1 MLLWIIV
8 ILLALVFASVP
19 VAATLGVLSLSLDQ
33 LYMDGRLARAVG
45 EFTWDKSKEYILV
58 AIPMFILLGEI
69 MLRAGIAKR
78 MYEAVAEWL
87 SWLPGGLMH
96 ANIGSCAIFAASSGS
111 SVATAATVGTVAYP
125 EIGKR
130 RYNERLFLGSLAAG
144 GTLGILIPPSIS
156 LIIYGLITDTSV
168 PELYLAG
175 ILPGLILAL
184 LFMGA
189 ITIACRVRPE
199 WGGTP
204 VQTSWRKRIRVLPD
218 LIPPVLLFGVVVGS
232 IYAGVATPTE
242 AASLGVVFA
251 LGLAAWTRKLSFR
264 MLREAFEGTM
274 RTTAMIMLIILAAVF
289 LNFILGFIG
298 VTKGLLDLIAD
309 LGLTPVQTMA
319 LLVVFYLILGMFMET
334 LSMLLT
340 TVPIVFPIVVHMG
353 FDPVWFGIMITVLM
367 ETALITPPIGV
378 NLYVV
383 QGIRAGGGPF
393 NDVAFG
399 ALPFVLMM
407 GVMIAML
414 MIFPQLALWLPT
426 MVYR

>member
-1 MLLWIIV
+1 
-8 ILLALVFASVP
+8 
-19 VAATLGVLSLSLDQ
+19 
-33 LYMDGRLARAVG
+33 MDGRLARAVG

-78 MYEAVAEWL
+78 MYEAVVEWL

-125 EIGKR
+125 EIDKR

-175 ILPGLILAL
+175 FLPGLILAL

-218 LIPPVLLFGVVVGS
+218 LIPPILLFAVVVGS

-251 LGLAAWTRKLSFR
+251 LGLAAWTRKLSLR
-264 MLREAFEGTM
+264 MLKEAFEGTM

-298 VTKGLLDLIAD
+298 VTKGLLELIAE
-309 LGLTPVQTMA
+309 LGLTPIQTMA

-383 QGIRAGGGPF
+383 QGIRSGGGPF